1 MLEID
6 HMSQCVKADREPH
19 TPGEEGLQD
28 QRIIE
33 AIYASAANGRMVK
46 LSPPGKTR
54 GPEPEQAS

>member
-6 HMSQCVKADREPH
+6 HMSQCVRQDCQPH

-33 AIYASAANGRMVK
+33 AIYASAQGGRVIR
-46 LSPPGKTR
+46 LAPPGNTR
-54 GPEPEQAS
+54 GPEPRQES